1 MLKILANPKNL
12 LFALSSLLLLLL
24 FSGCEKK
31 EDQDDDT
38 DSYESVTI
46 GDQVWMVKNLD
57 VVTYRNGDPIT
68 LVTDSMNWINS
79 TEGAYCNY
87 NNDKSFVGDYGRLYN
102 WHAVND
108 SRKLAPEGWHIP
120 TNAEWQKL
128 INYLGGVDEAGGK
141 LKEAGLE
148 HWVSPNTQG
157 TNSSGF
163 TALPGGFRSETDGTF
178 SSMGGQGF
186 WWLSSASSDGFAHAA
201 SLTTITG
208 KAYSGV
214 NMKVFGAY
222 IRCIKD

>member
-1 MLKILANPKNL
+1 MLKNIANRPLHLLSLSCVLLIL
-12 LFALSSLLLLLL
+12 LFT
-24 FSGCEKK
+24 GCEKK
-31 EDQDDDT
+31 EDPADT
-38 DSYESVTI
+38 DLYESVTI
-46 GDQVWMVKNLD
+46 GDQVWMVHNLD
-57 VVTYRNGDPIT
+57 VVTYRNGDPIP
-68 LVTDSMNWINS
+68 LVTDSVDWISS
-79 TEGAYCNY
+79 TDGAYCNY
-87 NNDKSFVGDYGRLYN
+87 NNDESLGGEYGRLYN

-148 HWVSPNTQG
+148 HWLSPNTEG

-186 WWLSSASSDGFAHAA
+186 WWLSSESANDRAHTALL
-201 SLTTITG
+201 STITA
-208 KAYSGV
+208 KAYS
-214 NMKVFGAY
+214 NDNAKVLGAY
-222 IRCIKD
+222 VRCIKD